1 MRDAIDKVGPWA
13 MFGFT
18 LVLLGLASELGFR
31 MAPSHP
37 GEGHKSQAATLLGDM
52 LVLLGFLLAFSFS
65 MATDR
70 FVERRALVL
79 DEADSIGTCYLR
91 GGMLPAPYAAKE
103 RELLRGYVAL
113 RLSAKQA
120 SDLPDV
126 LRRSVRYHDELWHLA
141 EAAATANPDS
151 HPVALF
157 VESLNDVIDLHQKRL
172 TVSLYQRLPG
182 AILFALYLVAVMSM
196 IVQGFNAGVT
206 KTRTPV
212 PTFGVIASV
221 SVVFVLILALDAPYQ
236 SMFSVS
242 YEALRSVQQTITNK
256 P

>member
-1 MRDAIDKVGPWA
+1 MRNAMDTIGPWGL
-13 MFGFT
+13 FGLT
-18 LVLLGLASELGFR
+18 LLLLALASEVGFR
-31 MAPSHP
+31 MAPSNP
-37 GEGHKSQAATLLGDM
+37 GEGHKSQATTLLGDM

-79 DEADSIGTCYLR
+79 DEADAIGTSYLR
-91 GGMLPAPYAAKE
+91 AGMLPEPYAAKV
-103 RELLRGYVAL
+103 RELLRGYVAV
-113 RLSAKQA
+113 RLSPKTPGDVAKA
-120 SDLPDV
+120 
-126 LRRSVRYHDELWHLA
+126 LRESVGYHDELWHLA
-141 EAAATANPDS
+141 EAAAAAHPDS

-157 VESLNDVIDLHQKRL
+157 IESLNHMIDLHQKRL
-172 TVSLYQRLPG
+172 TVGLYQRLPG
-182 AILFALYLVAVMSM
+182 AILFALYVVAVMSM
-196 IVQGFNAGVT
+196 VVQGFNAGVT

-212 PTFGVIASV
+212 PTFGVIGSV

-242 YEALRSVQQTITNK
+242 NEALRNVQQTITNK